1 MCDQVIESHQ
11 AELKAKQEELEQDVA
26 ACNRLYQSK
35 MAQLEADY
43 EEQLRQS
50 EAEKNSSIGGGGT
63 NNTSM
68 PEEDNSWNWE
78 RATSIDK
85 DAVQDIQR
93 TPTREQRQ
101 EQLRQMT
108 LSPPPATLSVVTM
121 VETSQCN
128 HSHSLEDA
136 SEFPYLKNVLYQYML
151 GKESD
156 TLARVLATV
165 VKFTPEE
172 LREVLRVEEKKHSL
186 LSSLGILPHH

>member
-50 EAEKNSSIGGGGT
+50 EAENNSSIGGGIT
-63 NNTSM
+63 NPTTMS
-68 PEEDNSWNWE
+68 EEDNSWNWE
-78 RATSIDK
+78 RATSVDK
-85 DAVQDIQR
+85 DTIQDVQR

-101 EQLRQMT
+101 QQLRQVT
-108 LSPPPATLSVVTM
+108 LSPPPATLSVET
-121 VETSQCN
+121 TSQCN
-128 HSHSLEDA
+128 HSFPLEEA

>member
-186 LSSLGILPHH
+186 LSSLGILPH